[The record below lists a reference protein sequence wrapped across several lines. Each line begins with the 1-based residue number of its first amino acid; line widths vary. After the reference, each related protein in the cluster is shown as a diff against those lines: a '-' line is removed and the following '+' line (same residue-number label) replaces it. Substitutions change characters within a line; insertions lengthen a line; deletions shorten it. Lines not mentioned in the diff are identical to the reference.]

1 MPKISVNI
9 LTKNRAEL
17 LRKALDS
24 IAAQSFRDFEVIVID
39 DGSTDGTSGIIEGY
53 KDTRIQGYQHRE
65 SLGITKSRQEALE
78 KSTGEYIAVLDDD
91 DEWIDP
97 DKLKKQVEF
106 LDSHRECVLA
116 GGGIE
121 ILYNTQHAAYKFR
134 PETDQDIRRSMLFKN
149 NFFTSTVMFRRQAAI
164 LAGGF
169 ISDGM
174 DLAEDYDL
182 WLRMGKFGRFYNFRQ
197 VFTLY
202 AKPQYNKER
211 FSQFLAKQ
219 LKLIGQHKTDYP
231 YYHLSSAILRLRLL
245 F

>member
-1 MPKISVNI
+1 
-9 LTKNRAEL
+9 
-17 LRKALDS
+17 
-24 IAAQSFRDFEVIVID
+24 
-39 DGSTDGTSGIIEGY
+39 
-53 KDTRIQGYQHRE
+53 
-65 SLGITKSRQEALE
+65 
-78 KSTGEYIAVLDDD
+78 
-91 DEWIDP
+91 
-97 DKLKKQVEF
+97 
-106 LDSHRECVLA
+106 
-116 GGGIE
+116 
-121 ILYNTQHAAYKFR
+121 
-134 PETDQDIRRSMLFKN
+134 MLFKN

-182 WLRMGKFGRFYNFRQ
+182 WLRMGKIGRFYNFRE

-211 FSQFLAKQ
+211 FSRFLAKQ
-219 LKLIGQHKTDYP
+219 LKLIGRHKTDYP